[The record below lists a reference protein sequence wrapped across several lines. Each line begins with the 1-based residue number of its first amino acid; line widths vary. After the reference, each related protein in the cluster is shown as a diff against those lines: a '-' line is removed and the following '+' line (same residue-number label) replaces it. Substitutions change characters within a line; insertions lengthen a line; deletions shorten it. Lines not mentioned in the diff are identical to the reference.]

1 MMIDWPESLVQ
12 ELASKRAI
20 IFIGAGIS
28 SGSVSRLN
36 AEVRPPNWK
45 DLLAAAGQRFKRADT
60 GFIQKLLESD
70 KLLDAAEVI
79 FHDVPP
85 ADKRNFF
92 VGQFATPDFLP
103 SDCHAAIQGIN
114 PKVVITTNY
123 DQIYEK
129 QCDALLAGRGY
140 SVKKFFDADLLDCV
154 RSSDNL
160 IVKAHGCISSPNNI
174 ILNRSDY
181 YSIKK
186 QHAGFYSV
194 LDGLL
199 TVSTVLFL
207 GCSMSDPDIQLVL
220 ENTNIS
226 APSAHTHYAVMPM
239 GTHTALKSA
248 MESAYN
254 IKILEYDSVDGHGPL
269 LEGLEELRLLVDSER
284 SLAV

>member
-1 MMIDWPESLVQ
+1 MIDWPESLVQ
-12 ELASKRAI
+12 ELAAKRAI

-28 SGSVSRLN
+28 SGSVSRIN
-36 AEVRPPNWK
+36 PDVRPPTWNK
-45 DLLAAAGQRFKRADT
+45 LLESAGERFKRAD
-60 GFIQKLLESD
+60 GEFIKKLLDSD

-79 FHDVPP
+79 FHGVPP

-92 VGQFATPDFLP
+92 VGQFAAPDFLP
-103 SDCHAAIQGIN
+103 SKCHAAIQGIN
-114 PKVVITTNY
+114 PKIVITTNY

-140 SVKKFFDADLLDCV
+140 SVKKFNDADLLDCV

-160 IVKAHGCISSPNNI
+160 IIKAHGCISSPGNL

-181 YSIKK
+181 YSLKK
-186 QHAGFYSV
+186 QNAGFYSV

-226 APSAHTHYAVMPM
+226 APSAHTHYAVMPQ
-239 GTHTALKSA
+239 GGHAALKSA

-254 IKILEYDSVDGHGPL
+254 IKILEYNSEDNHSRL
-269 LEGLEELRLLVDSER
+269 LEGLEELKVLVDSER
-284 SLAV
+284 ALAV